1 MNFETEFSV
10 TRWTDYFVIYSNE
23 SSPMAY
29 KIYQNSFKILPNTKY
44 TLKILPKTLNIL
56 PKWTVQLTELADSDV
71 YLFLLKCSMDRHS
84 IDTVHKWF
92 GLGQKL
98 KSWTF

>member
-56 PKWTVQLTELADSDV
+56 PKWRNFAISGHTDGGRRTKQLIKTQKVPTKEKKWTE
-71 YLFLLKCSMDRHS
+71 
-84 IDTVHKWF
+84 
-92 GLGQKL
+92 Q
-98 KSWTF
+98 